1 MDWIPLLAV
10 LAWLSSV
17 VSLAIAWVGWR
28 RRYLLLSEGAWF
40 VLANLS
46 AALWTW
52 AYGATLLVHNPRAFY
67 PLLILRNNAA
77 SLTALFFFA
86 TVLSASRPRLR
97 RFLYIF
103 TALSAAVQ
111 LTSEWLTWPYWTLQP
126 MLFNERRV
134 WVAVLQDPPWYLSL
148 LGTWW
153 PMILFLMGLAL
164 MLGYVRPL
172 FRRMSWWRKTLASLW
187 VLAVLAIQVWT
198 LIPGSPLELKV
209 VQVLPLS
216 MWLLSLLLSAG
227 LLRLRFGFLG
237 AFTPEGVL
245 GQVREGVVVVTT
257 DGMITWWNDIA
268 ARELG
273 LRPEDRGLP
282 LRERLADH
290 PLAALLSRKSG
301 DVRAEP
307 LTFTDAQGQTRDW
320 LVSWAPMEDAGGAVL
335 GHVLIFDDLTT
346 ERAMQRTLHM
356 RLQIQNLLRD
366 LFALLLED
374 LSPAALTA
382 QALAYIMQPLG
393 AAQPVQGAIYL
404 AREDPTAEGGG
415 GWRRYAWSGSLTPP
429 PETLPYPAQEPWSE
443 KHFWAAYVQ
452 AGGVPEKQDTRS
464 LVWPLEDE
472 GRLWGA
478 LCLTYPRDLDLPV
491 EVQRALDTAV
501 QILTHLV
508 RHQRSQARLLQM
520 QQVYESM
527 QEAVLIHD
535 PRGRILDCNP
545 AAEDLLGFSYDRLVG
560 HTPGELGMTLI
571 EPDGATLAQHMA
583 RSPMWR
589 GRTRIR
595 DPHDGAERVF
605 ATSIVRIR
613 TPYGE
618 PQVRMVS
625 VLREVTEEERL
636 QRALQ
641 REREYF
647 ARLVEVSRM
656 MLSAALTYDQV
667 LHHALEVTV
676 SLSDA
681 AGASLIVVDEDL
693 NPRAVYTREG
703 ARHDQTDFARAVLKH
718 GAAGRALRERRTL
731 RIEDTRDA
739 PEWLQDERVAQWR
752 SALVVPLFHQDQA
765 LGVLTLTHGEPEHFT
780 AEHERLVTGAA
791 ELVALALHNAL
802 LYEEQFR
809 LGRELLEAKEQAETL
824 QRRQEQFFA
833 NLSHEM
839 RTPLQAIL
847 GYVDVLRMEHP
858 EWAESFGD
866 LDAIADAAREL
877 LDLVNQML
885 DFQRSR
891 YRGDEVYV
899 REVAVPEV
907 ISSVTAVLKPL
918 LTRNRDRLTLTIQP
932 PNLAM
937 RTDPDK
943 LRRIVLNLLS
953 NAVKFT
959 EAGEITLDIAQ
970 VTRDGKDWVRIQVRD
985 TGVGIPEDKLEVIFE
1000 PFEQA
1005 EPFRAGGTGL
1015 GLYLVKDFATRL
1027 GGWVEVESQVGQG
1040 SVFTVWLPRELPGP
1054 TRETALFDQDAGV

>member
-28 RRYLLLSEGAWF
+28 RRYLLLSEGVWF

-52 AYGATLLVHNPRAFY
+52 AYGATLLVHDPRAFY

-86 TVLSASRPRLR
+86 TVLSASRPHLR
-97 RFLYIF
+97 RHLYVF
-103 TALSAAVQ
+103 TALSAAIQ
-111 LTSEWLTWPYWTLQP
+111 LTSEWLTWPYWALQP
-126 MLFNERRV
+126 MLFNQRRV
-134 WVAVLQDPPWYLSL
+134 WVAVLRDPPWYLSL

-153 PMILFLMGLAL
+153 PMLLFLIGLVL
-164 MLGYVRPL
+164 MVAYVRPL
-172 FRRMSWWRKTLASLW
+172 FRQMPWWRKLAASLW
-187 VLAVLAIQVWT
+187 ILLVLGIQVWT
-198 LIPGSPLELKV
+198 LVPGSPLELKV

-216 MWLLSLLLSAG
+216 MWLLSLLLSTG

-257 DGMITWWNDIA
+257 DGMMTWWNDIA

-282 LRERLADH
+282 LRERLAGH
-290 PLAALLSRKSG
+290 PLSEWLQREDRL
-301 DVRAEP
+301 RAEP
-307 LTFTDAQGQTRDW
+307 LTFTDAQGQIRDW

-335 GHVLIFDDLTT
+335 GHVLIFDDLTA

-374 LSPAALTA
+374 MPPAALTA
-382 QALAYIMQPLG
+382 QALAYIMRPLG
-393 AAQPVQGAIYL
+393 ATQPVQGAVYL
-404 AREDPTAEGGG
+404 VVDDPRVESGR
-415 GWRRYAWSGSLTPP
+415 GWRRYAWSGNLTPP
-429 PETLPYPAQEPWSE
+429 PETLPYPTGEPWNE
-443 KHFWAAYVQ
+443 AHFWAAYVQ
-452 AGGVPEKQDTRS
+452 AGGIPDTQEMRS
-464 LVWPLEDE
+464 HVWPLEDE
-472 GRLWGA
+472 GRLLGA
-478 LCLTYPRDLDLPV
+478 LCLTYPRAQALPL
-491 EVQRALDTAV
+491 EVQRALETAV

-508 RHQRSQARLLQM
+508 QHQRSQARLLQM

-535 PRGRILDCNP
+535 ARGRILDCNP
-545 AAEDLLGFSYDRLVG
+545 AAEELLGFAYDRLLG
-560 HTPGELGMTLI
+560 HLPDSLGLVLL

-583 RSPMWR
+583 RFPMWR
-589 GRTRIR
+589 GRVRMRDTRAGR
-595 DPHDGAERVF
+595 ERIF

-613 TPYGE
+613 TPYSE
-618 PQVRMVS
+618 PQLRMVS
-625 VLREVTEEERL
+625 VLREVTEEVRL

-647 ARLVEVSRM
+647 AQLVEVSRM

-667 LHHALEVTV
+667 LHHALQVTV
-676 SLSDA
+676 RLSDA
-681 AGASLIVVDEDL
+681 DGATLIVVNEDL
-693 NPRAVYTREG
+693 SARAVYSLEGVREDH
-703 ARHDQTDFARAVLKH
+703 ADLAQAVLTR
-718 GAAGRALRERRTL
+718 GAAGHALRSKRTL
-731 RIEDTRDA
+731 RLLDTH
-739 PEWLQDERVAQWR
+739 ESEVWLQDDRVTQWR
-752 SALVVPLFHQDQA
+752 SALVVPLFHQERA
-765 LGVLTLTHGEPEHFT
+765 LGVLTLTHRQPGHFT
-780 AEHERLVTGAA
+780 DEHERLVTGAA

-809 LGRELLEAKEQAETL
+809 LGQELLEAKERAETL

-858 EWAESFGD
+858 EWAASFSD
-866 LDAIADAAREL
+866 LDAIAEAAREL

-891 YRGDEVYV
+891 YHGMEVYV
-899 REVAVPEV
+899 RDVSVPEV
-907 ISSVTAVLKPL
+907 VSSVTGVLKPL
-918 LTRNRDRLTLTIQP
+918 LTRNRNRLSLQIQP

-943 LRRIVLNLLS
+943 LRRILLNLLS
-953 NAVKFT
+953 NAAKFT

-970 VTRDGKDWVRIQVRD
+970 VTRDGEEWVRIQVRD
-985 TGVGIPEDKLEVIFE
+985 TGVGIPEDKLETIFE

-1005 EPFRAGGTGL
+1005 APFRAGGTGL

-1040 SVFTVWLPRELPGP
+1040 SVFTVWLPRE
-1054 TRETALFDQDAGV
+1054 TEAEVHETAHLRSSD